1 VNRGVGA
8 SRAAVET
15 ISLEAI
21 GAQAKKA
28 AAVLAQST
36 GEQRRQGLHAMAAAL
51 SASGSEI
58 LKVNAADLE
67 NAKAGG
73 LAGPLVDRLAL
84 NQKRLDQMAEG
95 LRTVAHQSD
104 PLGQVIDQWHRPN
117 GLRIQKIRVPIGV
130 IAVIYEARPN
140 VTADVAGLCLM
151 SGNAAVLRGSSHALQ
166 TNICVSE
173 ILRRALGEAE
183 LPPDC
188 IQLVTDTSR
197 EAAVALMRLKRYI
210 DLLIPRGGKAL
221 IDTIY
226 ENAVVPYIID
236 GDGNCHVYVDSSA
249 DLEMATA
256 IVINAKTQ
264 RPGVCN
270 AAETLL
276 VHTDLAPKWL
286 VSILDDLSSKG
297 VEIRGDQ
304 VVQGAWPQA
313 TLATEADWGTEF
325 LELILAVKVVA
336 SIDEAIAHV
345 NKWGTSN
352 AEAIIAEDEAA
363 KRRFVSEVDSGSIF
377 VNTSTRFSD
386 GGEFGYGSEIG
397 ISTQRLHA
405 RGPMGLNELT
415 TYKNVVWGDGQVRT

>member
-1 VNRGVGA
+1 
-8 SRAAVET
+8 
-15 ISLEAI
+15 
-21 GAQAKKA
+21 
-28 AAVLAQST
+28 
-36 GEQRRQGLHAMAAAL
+36 
-51 SASGSEI
+51 
-58 LKVNAADLE
+58 
-67 NAKAGG
+67 
-73 LAGPLVDRLAL
+73 
-84 NQKRLDQMAEG
+84 
-95 LRTVAHQSD
+95 
-104 PLGQVIDQWHRPN
+104 
-117 GLRIQKIRVPIGV
+117 
-130 IAVIYEARPN
+130 
-140 VTADVAGLCLM
+140 
-151 SGNAAVLRGSSHALQ
+151 
-166 TNICVSE
+166 
-173 ILRRALGEAE
+173 
-183 LPPDC
+183 
-188 IQLVTDTSR
+188 
-197 EAAVALMRLKRYI
+197 MRLKRYI